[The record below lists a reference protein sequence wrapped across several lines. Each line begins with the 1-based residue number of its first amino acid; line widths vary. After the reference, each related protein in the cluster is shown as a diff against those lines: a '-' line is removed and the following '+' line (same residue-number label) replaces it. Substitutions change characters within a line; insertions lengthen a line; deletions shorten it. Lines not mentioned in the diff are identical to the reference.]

1 MFEWLTGKKVETLK
15 DIRKRNGVGRPP
27 WRGMY
32 RGLEFDNDV
41 PRRRSRQR
49 IHVNAMADKIM
60 AARTHLPIHQ
70 RVWKIRDAQKTA

>member
-27 WRGMY
+27 YRKNNRGH
-32 RGLEFDNDV
+32 GL
-41 PRRRSRQR
+41 RQR